1 MAGAAARTLFRD
13 LIRGG
18 RSFPVSARH
27 TCDARVRM
35 DTTGGPTDGDATIVV
50 ARAWEL
56 TAVGWRAPARC
67 TRMKTHTIHTYRAH
81 MQDYNVRE
89 FVLRRTRESFRR
101 NAALADADAAAALA
115 KVRARGGRKR
125 ASAVGAQT
133 RRTATHMS
141 HERPCHAQHPCRAA
155 TRWRCCSVNP
165 SLQGFIVRARQ

>member
-1 MAGAAARTLFRD
+1 MAGAAARSLFRD

-18 RSFPVSARH
+18 RSFPVSARR
-27 TCDARVRM
+27 TCDASVRM
-35 DTTGGPTDGDATIVV
+35 VTTGGPRATPIVV

-56 TAVGWRAPARC
+56 TAVDWRAPVRC
-67 TRMKTHTIHTYRAH
+67 TRVKFHTIHTYRAH

-89 FVLRRTRESFRR
+89 FVLRRTRESFRL

-141 HERPCHAQHPCRAA
+141 HARPCHAQHPCRAA